1 MEGCKPLRGAL
12 AADLAGERADGLRGA
27 LSARGCDERECFTDS
42 GRLAVADFVE
52 VVATMDVLTRTGT
65 RPY

>member
-1 MEGCKPLRGAL
+1 L
-12 AADLAGERADGLRGA
+12 AADLAVERADGLRVA
-27 LSARGCDERECFTDS
+27 LVARGCDEREGFSDS

-65 RPY
+65 GPY